1 MIKKNF
7 NGFKISILIY
17 CIVKMLS
24 RFNFKWEAEPAA
36 KETDETDSKSKEKP
50 KKKKSRLEKALNE
63 KLSELLQFLS
73 MKLYFFLITISR
85 EAMQVCIHMYIVHT
99 YYVLWTLV
107 TINVFQGRFFDKVRK
122 PTWVNRIYTTLID
135 MIYKLLPI

>member
-1 MIKKNF
+1 
-7 NGFKISILIY
+7 
-17 CIVKMLS
+17 MLS

-73 MKLYFFLITISR
+73 MKLYLFLITIFR
-85 EAMQVCIHMYIVHT
+85 KAMQVSIVYICTYILCTSCIF
-99 YYVLWTLV
+99 
-107 TINVFQGRFFDKVRK
+107 NSKGGS
-122 PTWVNRIYTTLID
+122 LI
-135 MIYKLLPI
+135 KLESQHESTEFTPLSLT

>member
-1 MIKKNF
+1 MKYVYMYICSLRKALQATSWYFVFMNSLGTIHFENMIQKNF
-7 NGFKISILIY
+7 NGFEISILIY

-63 KLSELLQFLS
+63 KLSE
-73 MKLYFFLITISR
+73 
-85 EAMQVCIHMYIVHT
+85 
-99 YYVLWTLV
+99 
-107 TINVFQGRFFDKVRK
+107 
-122 PTWVNRIYTTLID
+122 
-135 MIYKLLPI
+135 